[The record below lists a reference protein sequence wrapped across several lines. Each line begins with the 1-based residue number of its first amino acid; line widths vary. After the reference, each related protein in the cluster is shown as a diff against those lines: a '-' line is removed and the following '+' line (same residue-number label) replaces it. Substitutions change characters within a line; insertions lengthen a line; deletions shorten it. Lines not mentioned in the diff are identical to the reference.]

1 MPRIFVNAINL
12 RVGGGPQVVG
22 ALLSSFSSDND
33 YTVLW
38 NDHRAREQIAGL
50 VGDRPNIHYL
60 APGAPVSSLGAFGWL
75 MTRLASVLRREKAEL
90 VLGVNHHFPTAGIP
104 QVIYHM
110 NVLRFARPPAGLFHS
125 GEIADRLRDWR
136 ARRSLVLADANVFE
150 SKYLATLAREAA
162 ATIRNERTIYIGLK
176 NGETDHA
183 AIADGPVGPDILAI
197 TSTAPH
203 KDNTVLIDMLSELH
217 RRRPDVPWRLRIAG
231 GNGAASF
238 PDLVARAVAAG
249 IDSRID
255 WLGYLD
261 HDSLAAIGAKSLC
274 LVTAS
279 RIESFCMVA
288 LEAMS
293 WGCPAIVAN
302 ATAMPESVE
311 DAGLLAEPGDV
322 DGFTRQVL
330 QLWDNRDLRKD
341 LAARGKI
348 LAAKRTW
355 AQAAREFEGLFQ
367 MLTAD

>member
-1 MPRIFVNAINL
+1 
-12 RVGGGPQVVG
+12 
-22 ALLSSFSSDND
+22 
-33 YTVLW
+33 LW
-38 NDHRAREQIAGL
+38 NDHRARDQIAGL
-50 VGDRPNIHYL
+50 VGDRANIRYL

-75 MTRLASVLRREKAEL
+75 MTRLAGVLRREKADL
-90 VLGVNHHFPTAGIP
+90 VLGVNHHFPTGGIP
-104 QVIYHM
+104 QIIYHM
-110 NVLRFARPPAGLFHS
+110 NVLRFARPHAGLFRS
-125 GEIADRLRDWR
+125 GEIADRIRDWR
-136 ARRSLVLADANVFE
+136 ARRSLALADANVFE
-150 SKYLATLAREAA
+150 SQYLAMLARQK
-162 ATIRNERTIYIGLK
+162 ATAIRNERTIYIGLK
-176 NGETDHA
+176 NGEAERATNA
-183 AIADGPVGPDILAI
+183 EGSVTPEILAI

-203 KDNTVLIDMLSELH
+203 KDNTVLIDMLAELH

-238 PDLVARAVAAG
+238 PELLARAVEAG
-249 IDSRID
+249 IDGRID

-261 HDSLAAIGAKSLC
+261 HDSLAAFGAKSLC

-279 RIESFCMVA
+279 RVESFCMVA

-330 QLWDNRDLRKD
+330 QLWDNRDLRND
-341 LAARGKI
+341 LVARGKF

-367 MLTAD
+367 KLTAN